1 MKNIIFVS
9 GILRQSV
16 TTVHKYLG
24 FKKKVFVYTEGSRLS
39 PIVSI

>member
-1 MKNIIFVS
+1 MENIIFVS
-9 GILRQSV
+9 GILLQSV

-24 FKKKVFVYTEGSRLS
+24 FKKVFVYTEGSRLS